1 MQTKL
6 QKLRQVALEE
16 DFWNTPEVKTVMQEI
31 SDIEEKLDEYTS
43 IDKKFQDLETISEIL
58 KDSEDNDLEAE
69 FHTTANSLTEEIS
82 AFYTRNLLNGE
93 YDASDAILTIHSGAG
108 GTEAEDW
115 TSMLYRMYL
124 RYAERHDYKVTLID
138 ALEGGEAGYKSIT
151 CKVSGKFAFGYL
163 SCEQGVHRLVRIS
176 PFDAAKRR
184 HTSFAS
190 VAVLPVLPES
200 AQVDIRP
207 EDLKMDTFRASGAG
221 GQYVNMTDSAVR
233 LTHIPTG
240 IIVSCQTQR
249 SQHQNRAVAMSV
261 LASKLYELKRLE
273 RQKELDALGSGKQ
286 KIEWGSQIRSYTLQP
301 FQLVKDHRTK
311 FENGNANAVL
321 NGEIDEF
328 ISQYLALKKKLNLQ

>member
-1 MQTKL
+1 
-6 QKLRQVALEE
+6 
-16 DFWNTPEVKTVMQEI
+16 MQEI
-31 SDIEEKLDEYTS
+31 SDIEEKLGEYTS
-43 IDKKFQDLETISEIL
+43 IDEKFQDLETISEIL
-58 KDSEDNDLEAE
+58 KDSEDDELEAE
-69 FHTTANSLTEEIS
+69 FLMTADLLTRKIS
-82 AFYTRNLLNGE
+82 AFYTKNLLNGE
-93 YDASDAILTIHSGAG
+93 YDASDAILTVHSGAG

-151 CKVSGKFAFGYL
+151 CQISGKFAFGYL

-200 AQVDIRP
+200 AQVSIKP

-233 LTHIPTG
+233 ITHIPTG

-261 LASKLYELKRLE
+261 LASKLYELKRQE
-273 RQKELDALGSGKQ
+273 RQNELEALGSGKQ

-311 FENGNANAVL
+311 CENGNANAVL
-321 NGEIDEF
+321 NGEIDDF
-328 ISQYLALKKKLNLQ
+328 IAQYLVLRRKLNIE

>member
-1 MQTKL
+1 MQTRL
-6 QKLRQVALEE
+6 QELKNLSLEE
-16 DFWNTPEVKTVMQEI
+16 NFWNKPEVRVVMQEI

-43 IDKKFQDLETISEIL
+43 IDKKFQDLEVISEIL
-58 KDSEDNDLEAE
+58 KDSEDNDLKAE
-69 FHTTANSLTEEIS
+69 FITTADLLTQQIS
-82 AFYTRNLLNGE
+82 VFYTRNLLNGE

-151 CKVSGKFAFGYL
+151 CQVSGKYAFGYL

-200 AQVDIRP
+200 AQISIKP
-207 EDLKMDTFRASGAG
+207 EDLKLDTFRASGAG

-233 LTHIPTG
+233 ITHIPTG

-261 LASKLYELKRLE
+261 LASKLYELQRQE
-273 RQKELDALGSGKQ
+273 RQKEIDALGSGKQ

-311 FENGNANAVL
+311 YENGNANAVL

-328 ISQYLALKKKLNLQ
+328 IAQYLVLKKKLNIR